1 MNRRDFLKGTA
12 LTALG
17 LAATGV
23 AAGAV
28 AEEKPGYIPGTYSAT
43 VRVVESICRF

>member
-1 MNRRDFLKGTA
+1 MSKKMNRRDFLKGTA

-23 AAGAV
+23 TAV
-28 AEEKPGYIPGTYSAT
+28 AEEKPGYIPGTYSAP
-43 VRVVESICRF
+43 